1 MSQFDMRLI
10 SAADYYDALITG
22 IPKAK
27 KRIIIHAMSLLWS
40 RENEQL
46 LPALHDAVERGV
58 EVRIVGDIYS
68 KFFANTPKLV
78 RTRDTPKWA
87 HTRAINIK
95 LEAEGAHVTYVG
107 RLGLNPFK
115 GRTHSKCTIIDDTVY
130 TFGGVNFCDSAFHN
144 HDYMLEIKDAA
155 FCDELR
161 DIVMGIEKAKQ
172 PLPNIS
178 KPLSKTATML
188 FDGGN
193 PGSSVIYDKA
203 CELVEDAKK
212 VYFVSQMCPSGK
224 LAKLITSTD
233 NECYFIH
240 ARQADT
246 PDNLALIFD
255 RTRYNIDNRYKGK
268 RYIHA
273 KFILTEA
280 KDGTKHLI
288 SGSNNFSWRG
298 IAFGTKEIA
307 VHSTDPALWQT
318 FYDYMQKEIIHE
330 S

>member
-1 MSQFDMRLI
+1 MNRFDMRLV
-10 SAADYYDALITG
+10 SAADYYDALLLLL
-22 IPKAK
+22 PKAK
-27 KRIIIHAMSLLWS
+27 RRIVIHAMTVLWS
-40 RENEQL
+40 QENEHF
-46 LPALHDAVERGV
+46 LPAIHAALARGV
-58 EVRIVGDIYS
+58 EVHIVGDIYS
-68 KFFANTPKLV
+68 KFFANAPKLV
-78 RTRDTPKWA
+78 RTRNTPKWA

-95 LEAEGAHVTYVG
+95 LESEGAHIHYVG
-107 RLGLNPFK
+107 KLGLNPFK
-115 GRTHSKCTIIDDTVY
+115 GRTHSKVTIVDDTAF

-144 HDYMLEIKDAA
+144 HDYMLEIKDGA
-155 FCDELR
+155 FCDELQNL
-161 DIVMGIEKAKQ
+161 VTGIAKAKQ
-172 PLPNIS
+172 PLDNIT
-178 KPLSKTATML
+178 KKLSGSATML

-193 PGSSVIYDKA
+193 PGNSAIYDKA
-203 CELVEDAKK
+203 CEVVANAKK
-212 VYFVSQMCPSGK
+212 VYYVSQMCPSGK

-233 NECYFIH
+233 SQCYFIH

-255 RTRYNIDNRYKGK
+255 RTRYSIDNLYKGK

-280 KDGTKHLI
+280 HDGTKHVV

-307 VHSTDPALWQT
+307 VHSTDPAMWQV